1 MTKDNLPPFL
11 GMPSEYRDIR
21 QEAMSVFVDNDP
33 TVWSWDGPDEQ
44 GASVGSKCYSI
55 IFIPAP
61 AKRGRHPWNQ
71 LNTDTQ

>member
-33 TVWSWDGPDEQ
+33 TVWS
-44 GASVGSKCYSI
+44 
-55 IFIPAP
+55 
-61 AKRGRHPWNQ
+61 
-71 LNTDTQ
+71 